1 MESWLTYNW
10 LDIAEG
16 RCMVQVDGLD
26 TCDPF
31 SVIKDLMLLVVRV
44 AWLDQ
49 RVKYDISVEVN
60 DWDSGQSFAF
70 VGQDPLTVQC

>member
-1 MESWLTYNW
+1 
-10 LDIAEG
+10 
-16 RCMVQVDGLD
+16 MVQVDGLD

-31 SVIKDLMLLVVRV
+31 SVIKDLMLLVVSV

-60 DWDSGQSFAF
+60 D
-70 VGQDPLTVQC
+70 